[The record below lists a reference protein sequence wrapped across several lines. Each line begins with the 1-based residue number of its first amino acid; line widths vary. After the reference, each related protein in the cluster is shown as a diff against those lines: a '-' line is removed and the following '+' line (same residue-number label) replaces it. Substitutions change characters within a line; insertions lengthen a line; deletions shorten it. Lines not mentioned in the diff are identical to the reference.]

1 MKKTEVPQDSRPEY
15 GGERRALY
23 ALDDRGQYAT
33 VPSAGWRADEIVNQQ
48 AVDEYRRLAD
58 EALLRARAGQVS
70 ALEFHM
76 YDRRMELETL
86 AQATGLWRWRVR
98 RHLQP
103 AVFARLSPALLQ
115 RYADALG
122 VTVAQLRV
130 IPSPGVIP
138 SAARDLVRDDVA
150 AGDPSSPRS
159 SG

>member
-1 MKKTEVPQDSRPEY
+1 MRKSEVPQDARPEY
-15 GGERRALY
+15 GGERRAVY
-23 ALDDRGQYAT
+23 AVDEGGHYAT

-58 EALLRARAGQVS
+58 EALARARAGTAS

-98 RHLQP
+98 RHLRP
-103 AVFARLSPALLQ
+103 GAFDALATALQQ

-122 VTVAQLRV
+122 VPVERLRTL
-130 IPSPGVIP
+130 PHDDTNRG
-138 SAARDLVRDDVA
+138 AA
-150 AGDPSSPRS
+150 
-159 SG
+159 

>member
-1 MKKTEVPQDSRPEY
+1 MRAKEVPQDSRPEY
-15 GGERRALY
+15 GGERRAVY
-23 ALDDRGQYAT
+23 ALDERGHYST

-58 EALLRARAGQVS
+58 EALQRARGGQVS

-98 RHLQP
+98 RHLRP
-103 AVFARLSPALLQ
+103 EHFARLPPALLQ

-122 VTVAQLRV
+122 MPVERLRV
-130 IPSPGVIP
+130 LPSDET
-138 SAARDLVRDDVA
+138 AA
-150 AGDPSSPRS
+150 DPSSLRPP
-159 SG
+159 G

>member
-1 MKKTEVPQDSRPEY
+1 MKKSEVPQDGRPEY
-15 GGERRALY
+15 GGERRAVY
-23 ALDDRGQYAT
+23 ALDESGHYAA

-58 EALLRARAGQVS
+58 DALARARGGLAS

-98 RHLQP
+98 RHLRP
-103 AVFARLSPALLQ
+103 ERFARLSPALMQ

-122 VTVAQLRV
+122 VTVTQLATL
-130 IPSPGVIP
+130 P
-138 SAARDLVRDDVA
+138 A
-150 AGDPSSPRS
+150 AGNAQGSA
-159 SG
+159 